1 MYHNK
6 VLFLDSRKDDGF
18 YPEVISVFK
27 ILTDENYFHKTD
39 EEELEYHPS
48 NTLSFIRCAA
58 GSGKIHTK
66 CGDFEISEN
75 EWICLPFHSII
86 SYRATSRIFGY
97 RWVNFVCKSGKIEN
111 MLELHSSVIT
121 DDEEKCFDRLLLLG
135 NSLEN
140 ASYTDFLF
148 LDYFYKVTLSG
159 QLRLFK
165 NEKAGTNRQIDDIC
179 AYISQKLFTK
189 LSVDDLA
196 AFFDISP
203 RRMHQIFQ
211 KELGISPK
219 QYITKK
225 KMEEGY
231 RLLVQTAMPINKI
244 SEFLCF
250 SSPYHF
256 SNEFKK
262 LFHQTPTQVRKT
274 E

>member
-6 VLFLDSRKDDGF
+6 VLFLDKRKDGGF
-18 YPEVISVFK
+18 YPEVISAFK

-39 EEELEYHPS
+39 DEELKYHPAD
-48 NTLSFIRCAA
+48 TLSFIRCAA
-58 GSGKIHTK
+58 GSGKIHTVG
-66 CGDFEISEN
+66 GDFEINEN
-75 EWICLPFHSII
+75 EWICLPFHNII
-86 SYRATSRIFGY
+86 SYRATSRVFGY
-97 RWVNFVCKSGKIEN
+97 RWVNFVCKSGTVDNLLK
-111 MLELHSSVIT
+111 LHSADIT
-121 DDEEKCFDRLLLLG
+121 DEEEKSFDRLLLFG
-135 NSLEN
+135 NNIKNS
-140 ASYTDFLF
+140 SYTDFLF
-148 LDYFYKVTLSG
+148 LDYFYKITLSG
-159 QLRLFK
+159 QPQLIMA
-165 NEKAGTNRQIDDIC
+165 EKTGANRQIDDIC

-189 LSVDDLA
+189 LSVEDLA

-211 KELGISPK
+211 KELDISPK

-244 SEFLCF
+244 SELLCF